1 MKLNQFSR
9 LLSISQK
16 KKRDQKKIGNAG
28 NGNLQTGNE
37 SSESG
42 NNVGSSNWAIEI
54 EMMVS
59 RSAPIKISLNFQDTE
74 VLPQS
79 VMMFLLLLGFMDYLK
94 NSFQSPYIEIPTETD
109 RQTEREEGEKL
120 SIS

>member
-1 MKLNQFSR
+1 
-9 LLSISQK
+9 
-16 KKRDQKKIGNAG
+16 
-28 NGNLQTGNE
+28 
-37 SSESG
+37 
-42 NNVGSSNWAIEI
+42 
-54 EMMVS
+54 MMVS